1 MGGKEMSRGV
11 IEILDREG
19 QVRAVF
25 KPQLSEGE
33 GAVLRIG
40 RSPACDILLDDTHVA
55 GEHAELRLTEQGL
68 ALVLLPSI
76 NGGWI
81 GEKRL
86 VAGESAVLGTE
97 AHFQLGATHLRWRS
111 VDAPLAP
118 EVPLAQHQHRTVP
131 RSIWWSP
138 ALILLWLALM
148 SLDRWL
154 ASDPGGKL
162 IDYAWPLLGPLAAV
176 LAWAAVWAL
185 VTQLFQHRFPFGK
198 HLRRVVVWLCVME
211 LIDYL
216 LPGLAYAFSMP
227 RLAALSELIMPV
239 AATFLIWW
247 HAGLVWPRARR
258 SMAIAMGV
266 LLALG
271 LGLRMAQRTEE
282 QYLFGP
288 RYLSALPPPALRMV
302 KPVPPDKLLDEMRE
316 MRGPLD
322 KMAKKDSS
330 DAAAGPEEE
339 D

>member
-1 MGGKEMSRGV
+1 MGGQAMTRGI

-25 KPQLSEGE
+25 KPTPDVE
-33 GAVLRIG
+33 GATVRIG
-40 RSPACDILLDDTHVA
+40 RSPACDIVLDDTHVA
-55 GEHAELRLTEQGL
+55 GEHAELRMTEQGIE
-68 ALVLLPSI
+68 LVLLPSL

-86 VAGESAVLGTE
+86 VTGEAAALGAE

-111 VDAPLAP
+111 VDAPLTP

-131 RSIWWSP
+131 RSLWWGP
-138 ALILLWLALM
+138 ALILLWLGLT

-211 LIDYL
+211 GIDYL
-216 LPGLAYAFSMP
+216 LPGLAYAFSLP
-227 RLAALSELIMPV
+227 RLSALSELIMPV

-247 HAGLVWPRARR
+247 HASLVWPRAAR
-258 SMAIAMGV
+258 SMAVAMVV

-271 LGLRMAQRTEE
+271 LGLRMAQRTDE
-282 QYLFGP
+282 QHLFGP
-288 RYLSALPPPALRMV
+288 RYMSALPPPALRMV
-302 KPVPPDKLLDEMRE
+302 KPVPPEKLLEEMRE

-322 KMAKKDSS
+322 KMAKKDS
-330 DAAAGPEEE
+330 DAAAGPEDE